1 LPMKNIKKTALCC
14 AISTLSLGLHSLAQ
28 AAVALEE
35 VVVSARKQ
43 MEVVQDV
50 PVAITA
56 ITADTFERAAIG
68 TFEEATA
75 LTPGFKV
82 NASSFSPLA
91 PNLSLRG
98 SVQNS
103 VNITDDASVGIYADG
118 VYIARPF
125 GIGVDLVDI
134 ADVQVLKGP
143 QGTLFGRNTT
153 AGALLLN
160 TNNPELGQFSGSI
173 AGTGGG
179 DLRSTEAVFNI
190 PLG

>member
-1 LPMKNIKKTALCC
+1 MFLESPAIPKMIIVNGFGNRCRASGPDNLNNDSLHPQRESPMRNIKKTALCC
-14 AISTLSLGLHSLAQ
+14 AIGTLSLGMHSLAH

-98 SVQNS
+98 S
-103 VNITDDASVGIYADG
+103 
-118 VYIARPF
+118 
-125 GIGVDLVDI
+125 
-134 ADVQVLKGP
+134 
-143 QGTLFGRNTT
+143 
-153 AGALLLN
+153 
-160 TNNPELGQFSGSI
+160 
-173 AGTGGG
+173 
-179 DLRSTEAVFNI
+179 
-190 PLG
+190 